1 MDKGFV
7 EKGKGMKP
15 TSEASS
21 SVRGANIKVLLLIIA
36 FVVLVGVAAYY
47 FLPSL
52 FSSPQQATV
61 LIVPAVSGSAVVT
74 YNGSQYPVTVDY
86 YALSQG
92 SGFYCRRSGI

>member
-47 FLPSL
+47 F
-52 FSSPQQATV
+52 
-61 LIVPAVSGSAVVT
+61 SAVAFFFT
-74 YNGSQYPVTVDY
+74 TTKP
-86 YALSQG
+86 L
-92 SGFYCRRSGI
+92 F